1 MSSTT
6 PTESVHTQ
14 PAVAARAYI
23 SFEEYLERSSET
35 RVNEWVDGEMI
46 EMPGACYE
54 HQSIGMFLLTLLNL
68 YVGQNDLGKVLHSPF
83 AMKLDE
89 QRRGREPDIIFVSK
103 EKVDRILPTYLD
115 GPCDIAV
122 EIISPESI
130 TRDRAEKFVEYEAA
144 GIREYWLIDPERKI
158 AEFYGL
164 TEDAKYSLLAVND
177 GVFRSSVLDGF
188 LLPVEML
195 WERNPS
201 VAKALGELS

>member
-6 PTESVHTQ
+6 PTESVITP

-35 RVNEWVDGEMI
+35 HINEWVDGEII
-46 EMPGACYE
+46 EMPGASYE

-164 TEDAKYSLLAVND
+164 TEGGKYSLLSVDD

-195 WERNPS
+195 
-201 VAKALGELS
+201 